1 MSLLIGGLHHVSIRT
16 TDLERAKRFYTETL
30 EFQPVLETDGAVLL
44 NANGILLGV
53 LDAAPETSAED
64 QFDPFRVGLD
74 HLALAVDNAESLL
87 ELKQQLDA
95 GGVRNN
101 GVQDDTLTG
110 ARYIAFNDPDGIAWE
125 LYATPAWS
133 AKTNSTGGMA

>member
-64 QFDPFRVGLD
+64 HFDPFRVGLD
-74 HLALAVDNAESLL
+74 HLALAVNNAESLH
-87 ELKQQLDA
+87 ELKRQLDA
-95 GGVRNN
+95 AGVRNN
-101 GVQDDTLTG
+101 GVEDDTLTG
-110 ARYIAFNDPDGIAWE
+110 ATYIAFYDPDGIAWE
-125 LYATPAWS
+125 LYAMPAVS
-133 AKTNSTGGMA
+133 

>member
-74 HLALAVDNAESLL
+74 HLALAVNNAESLH
-87 ELKQQLDA
+87 ELKRQLDA
-95 GGVRNN
+95 AGVRNN
-101 GVQDDTLTG
+101 GVEDDTLTG
-110 ARYIAFNDPDGIAWE
+110 ATYIAFYDPDGIAWE
-125 LYATPAWS
+125 LYAVPAAS
-133 AKTNSTGGMA
+133 

>member
-16 TDLERAKRFYTETL
+16 TDLERAKRFYSETL

-64 QFDPFRVGLD
+64 HFDPFRVGLD
-74 HLALAVDNAESLL
+74 HLALAVNNAESLHSS
-87 ELKQQLDA
+87 
-95 GGVRNN
+95 N
-101 GVQDDTLTG
+101 GSWTLRACGTMES
-110 ARYIAFNDPDGIAWE
+110 R
-125 LYATPAWS
+125 T
-133 AKTNSTGGMA
+133 TR